1 MTKIRCAAL
10 AAIILTTGVAA
21 FAQQSAVT
29 LDGKAITVKYAPA
42 AVQDRKFFGTL
53 HTDADIVFKGVAVP
67 AGNYSLYVLVAADKW
82 QLIVNKQTGPKAAN
96 YDPKLDVG
104 RVSMV
109 MAKAPAP
116 VETSRLALTKVA
128 AMAAKIEIA
137 WENVVATTQFHLDRV
152 AGDSEW

>member
-10 AAIILTTGVAA
+10 AAIVLITGVAA

-42 AVQDRKFFGTL
+42 AVQDRKIFGTL
-53 HTDADIVFKGVAVP
+53 HTDTDIVFKGVAVP
-67 AGNYSLYVLVAADKW
+67 AGNYSLYVLLAADKW
-82 QLIVNKQTGPKAAN
+82 QLIINKQTGPKAAN

-116 VETSRLALTKVA
+116 VETSKIALTKVA